1 MITGYNSVGDMP
13 SIPSVTRS
21 EMIDL
26 FEKILLLKNSDIF
39 DQINTDDLR
48 YVADA
53 LVEEQYLSGDIVFEK
68 DDRGDNMY
76 VLVDGEV
83 GISLDKGNDRF
94 VATLS
99 AGECFGEMNL
109 LDDLPRSASAV
120 VIKDTTVLKLSQPK
134 LRGLLVSYPELGL
147 GMLKAMSLK
156 LRKTTQMISNDG

>member
-1 MITGYNSVGDMP
+1 
-13 SIPSVTRS
+13 
-21 EMIDL
+21 MIDL

-48 YVADA
+48 YIADA
-53 LVEEQYLSGDIVFEK
+53 LDEEKYLSGDIIFEQ

-83 GISLDKGNDRF
+83 GISIDGNYDYFMARI
-94 VATLS
+94 T

-109 LDDLPRSASAV
+109 LDDLPRSASAIV
-120 VIKDTTVLKLSQPK
+120 TRDATVLKLSQPK

-156 LRKTTQMISNDG
+156 LRKTTKLIKNNGQTDEK